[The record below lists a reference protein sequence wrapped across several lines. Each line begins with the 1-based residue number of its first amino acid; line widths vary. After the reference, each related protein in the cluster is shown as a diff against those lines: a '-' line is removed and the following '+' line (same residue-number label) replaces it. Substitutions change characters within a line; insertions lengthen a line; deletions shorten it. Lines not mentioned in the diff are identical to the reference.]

1 MQENKSRFIIKG
13 KKLIY
18 YLNVFRNY
26 LLEKPLLLLSLIGIV
41 IGVPLTLNAIRHDY
55 YALGI
60 KTFVQFN
67 NCQLQTVHDIDL
79 NNPMNN
85 ADIATKGL
93 NCLKSIDSQK
103 SDFEFIKDDI
113 LDKRELYNFKD

>member
-1 MQENKSRFIIKG
+1 MTYYVALLKDY
-13 KKLIY
+13 IY
-18 YLNVFRNY
+18 
-26 LLEKPLLLLSLIGIV
+26 EKPLLLLSLIGII
-41 IGVPLTLNAIRHDY
+41 IGVPLTLNAMRHDY

-60 KTFVQFN
+60 KTSIQFN

-93 NCLKSIDSQK
+93 NCLKNIDSQK

-113 LDKRELYNFKD
+113 LDKRELYDFKDQL